1 MTSDEPTRGYG
12 QHPKPPEGPP
22 VPDDRVPGDAPGGEA
37 YGDAWLRPTLDAGDR
52 TPPAPPAPS
61 APPAPRGPGTS
72 PARRSWLLA
81 GLGAALLLMAGVA
94 AVSGDALT
102 GEGSST
108 TSLSFQRVPATLTIR
123 GGAND
128 IEVRGGGPAG
138 AVGVQTDARCPG
150 GDAPK
155 PSWSGDT
162 LVVDADCAGFLGWG
176 SVDHVVTV
184 PDGTAVTV
192 ETGSGDLT
200 VTGAL
205 GATRA
210 TSGSGD
216 VAARD
221 VAGVLSL
228 ETGSGD
234 VDGSGLGRADVTAK
248 TGSGDVDLDFTTA
261 ADDVRVETGSGDAS
275 VRLPAGPYAVS
286 PSTGSGDTE
295 VSVTNSQSSPDH
307 VTVRTGSG
315 DIEVRYR

>member
-12 QHPKPPEGPP
+12 QHPTPPAGPP
-22 VPDDRVPGDAPGGEA
+22 VPDDRVPGDDPRGEV
-37 YGDAWLRPTLDAGDR
+37 YGDAWLRPTLDAGER
-52 TPPAPPAPS
+52 TPPPDPPE
-61 APPAPRGPGTS
+61 PRGSGTS

-81 GLGAALLLMAGVA
+81 GLGAALLLMAGLA

-108 TSLSFQRVPATLTIR
+108 TSVSFQRAPATLTIR

-128 IEVRGGGPAG
+128 IEVRGGGAAG
-138 AVGVQTDARCPG
+138 AVGVATDSRCPG
-150 GDAPK
+150 GNAPA

-162 LVVDADCAGFLGWG
+162 LVVDGDCGGFLGWG

-192 ETGSGDLT
+192 ETGSGGVT
-200 VTGAL
+200 VAGSL

-216 VAARD
+216 VSARD
-221 VAGVLSL
+221 VAGALSL

-234 VDGSGLGRADVTAK
+234 VQGSGLGRADVTAK
-248 TGSGDVDLDFTTA
+248 TGSGDVDLDFSSA
-261 ADDVRVETGSGDAS
+261 AEAVRVQTGSGDAS
-275 VRLPAGPYAVS
+275 VRLPAGAYAVS
-286 PSTGSGDTE
+286 AETGSGDTE
-295 VSVTNSQSSPDH
+295 VGVTNSPTGADH

>member
-1 MTSDEPTRGYG
+1 M
-12 QHPKPPEGPP
+12 
-22 VPDDRVPGDAPGGEA
+22 PDDRVPGDQPRGEA
-37 YGDAWLRPTLDAGDR
+37 YGDAWLRPTLDAGER
-52 TPPAPPAPS
+52 APAPQ
-61 APPAPRGPGTS
+61 PPQPPEPRRPRPS

-94 AVSGDALT
+94 TVTGDAFT

-108 TSLSFQRVPATLTIR
+108 TSQSFQRVPSTLTIR

-138 AVGVQTDARCPG
+138 SVGVVTDARCPG
-150 GDAPK
+150 GDAPR

-162 LVVDADCAGFLGWG
+162 LVVDEDCGGFLGWG
-176 SVDHVVTV
+176 SVDHRITV

-192 ETGSGDLT
+192 ETGSGDVT
-200 VTGAL
+200 VAGSL

-210 TSGSGD
+210 SAGSGD
-216 VAARD
+216 VSARD
-221 VAGVLSL
+221 VAGALTL

-234 VDGSGLGRADVTAK
+234 VEGSGLGRADVTAK
-248 TGSGDVDLDFTTA
+248 TGSGDVDLDFSA
-261 ADDVRVETGSGDAS
+261 AAPDVRVQTGSGDVS
-275 VRLPAGPYAVS
+275 MRLPAGTYDVS
-286 PSTGSGDTE
+286 PDTGSGDTE
-295 VSVTNSQSSPDH
+295 IRVTDSQASPDH